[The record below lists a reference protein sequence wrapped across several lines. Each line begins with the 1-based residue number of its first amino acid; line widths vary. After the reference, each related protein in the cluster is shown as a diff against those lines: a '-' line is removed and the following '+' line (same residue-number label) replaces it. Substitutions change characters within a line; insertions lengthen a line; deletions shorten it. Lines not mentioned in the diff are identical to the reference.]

1 MSTRGPAAS
10 STPRTASTPTS
21 MASGSSTG
29 CASPAASS
37 ATRSVAHRTHARG
50 SIGRTWRGCRWWSW
64 HRSASAWRSRPRRL
78 PRMADLELHTL
89 LLCDYALTAQDG
101 KISAVG
107 VFSQINIARL
117 PATHGRCFFVAI
129 LEAAPGAHELSF
141 QVISPTGKPTLQ
153 QAPRLRIEVPPTA
166 TTANIVADVKGMRLE
181 EIGRHRLE
189 VRAGDQVL
197 GTSPFTV
204 NLILRQTP
212 GNA

>member
-1 MSTRGPAAS
+1 
-10 STPRTASTPTS
+10 
-21 MASGSSTG
+21 
-29 CASPAASS
+29 
-37 ATRSVAHRTHARG
+37 V
-50 SIGRTWRGCRWWSW
+50 
-64 HRSASAWRSRPRRL
+64 
-78 PRMADLELHTL
+78 ADLELHTL

-117 PATHGRCFFVAI
+117 PATHGRCFIVAI

-189 VRAGDQVL
+189 VRSGDQVL

-204 NLILRQTP
+204 NLILRQTA